1 MVAVIYAAVRAA
13 AFSRAAAQIKMG
25 ENSIS
30 LCRIVNGSEAGLA
43 SSCCQPAA
51 PLAAAMCGNSPGCAA
66 RTAAGAAR
74 GLVVQVADAL
84 DALILH
90 EVRDG
95 FDHKTMKI
103 LIYLY

>member
-25 ENSIS
+25 ENNIS

-51 PLAAAMCGNSPGCAA
+51 PLAVAMCGSFRGCVDKMEAEVLCWYIW
-66 RTAAGAAR
+66 R
-74 GLVVQVADAL
+74 AL
-84 DALILH
+84 
-90 EVRDG
+90 
-95 FDHKTMKI
+95 F
-103 LIYLY
+103 Y